1 MKLKKCVLTSML
13 LAGSLACSTMA
24 QADEDV
30 VIVYDASGSMWGQ
43 IDGVSKIEIA
53 REVMADLINNWDQD
67 THLGLVAYGHR
78 RQGDCSDIETLIAP
92 KELDKASFIQTVNN
106 IRPNGK
112 TPISASLQH
121 AADLLSYRDSQAT
134 IVLISD
140 GLETCHADPCALSAQ
155 LAKQGVKLTTHV
167 VGFDLDKETHASLS
181 CIADNTG
188 GIFVPANNAA
198 ELHAA
203 LDQVQ
208 NAMEKKPELEPTP
221 PEVEIFGPEQV
232 TTGALFDV
240 SWSNTINER
249 DFITIVPA
257 NADANRHKNHIRTK
271 NNTDGR
277 LTAPGESGLYELR
290 YVLEAG
296 RKVLASAPIE
306 VVETDITVSGP
317 EQVTTGALFD
327 VSWSN
332 TINER
337 DFITIVPANAD
348 ANRHKNHIRT
358 KNNTD
363 GRLTAPGESG
373 LYELRYVLEAGR
385 KVLAS
390 APIEVVS
397 AEVGISGPSVV
408 RAGSSIDARWS
419 STINSR
425 DFITLA
431 PMGAEE
437 NYLKHHIRTKN
448 KREGRLS
455 APDAIGL
462 YELRYVLEASRQV
475 LARASV
481 EVVGA
486 NAPLDYGAG
495 LVVPESATAGEVI
508 TIRWTGAFDSGDQRI
523 ALARQDQADFSWV
536 TAHSVG
542 EEKTITLTMP
552 DEVGLYEIRFLDIA
566 GRKLLGRA
574 VIRVK

>member
-53 REVMADLINNWDQD
+53 REVMADLINNWDHN

-92 KELDKASFIQTVNN
+92 KKLDKASFIQTVNN

-203 LDQVQ
+203 LDKVQ
-208 NAMEKKPELEPTP
+208 SAMIKQPEPEPEPTP

-271 NNTDGR
+271 NNTG
-277 LTAPGESGLYELR
+277 
-290 YVLEAG
+290 
-296 RKVLASAPIE
+296 
-306 VVETDITVSGP
+306 
-317 EQVTTGALFD
+317 
-327 VSWSN
+327 
-332 TINER
+332 
-337 DFITIVPANAD
+337 
-348 ANRHKNHIRT
+348 
-358 KNNTD
+358 

-508 TIRWTGAFDSGDQRI
+508 TIRWTGTFDSGDQRI
-523 ALARQDQADFSWV
+523 ALALKDKPDFSWLNV
-536 TAHSVG
+536 QSVG
-542 EEKTITLTMP
+542 DDKTMTLTLP
-552 DEVGLYEIRFLDIA
+552 DKAGVYEVRFLDVA
-566 GRKLLGRA
+566 GRKLLGRS
-574 VIRVK
+574 VI